1 MMLRE
6 DKGGM
11 SPTTAFGSLSLRDS
25 ASPTPNDALDDIF
38 GEPAPV
44 ATSSQLDD
52 IFGCSPPQDDALI
65 SDIGDREGRSEIMQG
80 EPVSSGADVSDI
92 PRLRSTHVTA
102 GYRDGIS
109 ESKAGHVQQGFDEG
123 FPLGAVLGIKAGWVL
138 GTLEGVAV
146 ALRAVALRKGKS
158 DERKEAADAFERA
171 RKLLVMARKEL
182 DIVSLFGQQ
191 YFDDEGIWKYEVN
204 GQEGDIT
211 FEQVAAQHPLL
222 SKWLSAVEKLA
233 EDERIDLGILDR
245 RARED
250 SDEETT
256 TIS

>member
-1 MMLRE
+1 
-6 DKGGM
+6 M

-38 GEPAPV
+38 GEPALV

-146 ALRAVALRKGKS
+146 ALRA
-158 DERKEAADAFERA
+158 EAADAFERA

-233 EDERIDLGILDR
+233 EDEKIDLGILDR